1 MDQTQAAA
9 IPVRFVK
16 ATSLVL
22 FIVSLMYL
30 ITYIDR
36 VNIATAGPL
45 IQRELA
51 LSNRDLGIAISA
63 FAYPYAFF
71 QIVGGFVSD
80 RFGPRLTLIV
90 CGAIWSLA
98 TVATGWV
105 GSFASLVAA
114 RLLLGIGEG
123 CAFPAATRAL
133 SAWMSQAERGWAQ
146 GITHSFARL
155 GNALAPPLIVAL
167 IGLGPWRTSFW
178 IVGAASFLW
187 VLLWAYYFR
196 DDPRDHRHVTADE
209 LKVLPKIPSGA
220 IRTSVSWRLLLR
232 MLPVTLTD
240 FCYG

>member
-1 MDQTQAAA
+1 MNQTQAAV
-9 IPVRFVK
+9 IPVRFVR

-22 FIVSLMYL
+22 FIVCLMYL

-45 IQRELA
+45 IQRELE

-71 QIVGGFVSD
+71 QIIGGLVSD

-105 GSFASLVAA
+105 SGFASLIAA

-123 CAFPAATRAL
+123 CAFPPRRVRCRPGGPKPDAAGRRASRTRLRVLATR
-133 SAWMSQAERGWAQ
+133 
-146 GITHSFARL
+146 
-155 GNALAPPLIVAL
+155 
-167 IGLGPWRTSFW
+167 
-178 IVGAASFLW
+178 
-187 VLLWAYYFR
+187 
-196 DDPRDHRHVTADE
+196 
-209 LKVLPKIPSGA
+209 
-220 IRTSVSWRLLLR
+220 
-232 MLPVTLTD
+232 
-240 FCYG
+240 